1 MMSTA
6 SPCLSALAALN
17 SSEPEW
23 AMVPRFFSSSSA
35 VMPMPLSE
43 MVSVR
48 ASLLGVTVM
57 AKFAWSIWAEAS
69 VRLLR

>member
-1 MMSTA
+1 
-6 SPCLSALAALN
+6 
-17 SSEPEW
+17 
-23 AMVPRFFSSSSA
+23 MVPRFFSSSSA
-35 VMPMPLSE
+35 AMPMPLSE

-57 AKFAWSIWAEAS
+57 ARFAWSIWAEAS